1 MVVVDHSIGKKRADK
16 IKLNTHLTV
25 QALYTVLLCSVL
37 CVYDAVFDDA
47 RFLDAELH
55 LGGKE
60 FDHHIST
67 AHRST
72 DKLHE

>member
-1 MVVVDHSIGKKRADK
+1 MVVVDQSIGKKRAYK

-25 QALYTVLLCSVL
+25 QAVYTVLFCSV

>member
-1 MVVVDHSIGKKRADK
+1 MVVVDLSIGKKRADK
-16 IKLNTHLTV
+16 IQIKHTLDRPGSI
-25 QALYTVLLCSVL
+25 YCTVLL